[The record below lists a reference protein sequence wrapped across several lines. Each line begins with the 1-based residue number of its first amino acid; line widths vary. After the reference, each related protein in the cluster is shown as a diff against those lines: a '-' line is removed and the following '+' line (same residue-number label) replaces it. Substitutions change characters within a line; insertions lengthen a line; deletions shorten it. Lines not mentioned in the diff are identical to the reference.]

1 MPTEAG
7 DIRYS
12 EAAIRNHC
20 EPLDTDAGK
29 WTHPLVEQQLL
40 FLAEPPLLSLPCFCC
55 LWRDGI
61 SDSLAQIGF
70 EVKSSCSIRPLPPPD
85 SPLRLRM

>member
-20 EPLDTDAGK
+20 EPPDTDAGN
-29 WTHPLVEQQLL
+29 WTHPLLEQQLL
-40 FLAEPPLLSLPCFCC
+40 FLAEPPLLPTMFLLFMER
-55 LWRDGI
+55 WD
-61 SDSLAQIGF
+61 
-70 EVKSSCSIRPLPPPD
+70 
-85 SPLRLRM
+85 LRLSSPDWL